1 MQGEQGRWRE
11 ALASSNLASQNAQ
24 KREGLGPYHPM
35 VKHTI
40 QQGGV
45 VVVLAIQVLT
55 HNLDVRLLAH
65 LLR

>member
-1 MQGEQGRWRE
+1 
-11 ALASSNLASQNAQ
+11 
-24 KREGLGPYHPM
+24 M